1 MESAFLDREVH
12 TEDHRLREVRMERG
26 FGSAEF
32 VISQEGPL
40 DMFPRRQASRGS
52 VAVWH
57 DWFQRIGAPGVER

>member
-1 MESAFLDREVH
+1 MEGSFLDREIH
-12 TEDHRLREVRMERG
+12 AKDHRLSQVWVERS
-26 FGSAEF
+26 FSATELM
-32 VISQEGPL
+32 ISQEGPL